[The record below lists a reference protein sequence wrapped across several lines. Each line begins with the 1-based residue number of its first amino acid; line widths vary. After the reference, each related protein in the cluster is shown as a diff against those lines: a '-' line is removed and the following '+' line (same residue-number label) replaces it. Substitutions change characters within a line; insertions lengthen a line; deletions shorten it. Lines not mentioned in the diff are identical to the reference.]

1 MKEVTTG
8 FLVAE
13 MALPTKVSWRRRMQ
27 DTQIALKRDVTEGTL
42 RFLQRRV
49 KEVTLRS
56 MEA

>member
-1 MKEVTTG
+1 VKTG

-27 DTQIALKRDVTEGTL
+27 DTQIALKRDVKEETL
-42 RFLQRRV
+42 RFLKRRV